1 MQEKQKIDSQPGAV
15 QRSTYTVAEVQTML
29 GCSREVVYDL
39 LNKKVFR
46 WVRIGAGKGVYR
58 ISRESFDAW
67 LNNQS

>member
-1 MQEKQKIDSQPGAV
+1 
-15 QRSTYTVAEVQTML
+15 ML